1 MSLLG
6 VLLGVGLFVCG
17 FLFGKSVYAPKA
29 LSAKELTNDEKAK
42 IQEERE
48 QLIREQEAFKTLMA
62 YNADM
67 AYGVNDS
74 ALPNKSG

>member
-29 LSAKELTNDEKAK
+29 LPAKELTNDEKAK